1 VWLEWELHQVEVQGF
16 RVLVAERRGLQALE
30 MGIQAQGVKRHFSS
44 WGQMPKFQDIALE
57 GIVSWVLA
65 RLAKGA

>member
-1 VWLEWELHQVEVQGF
+1 MVGVEAPPSCE
-16 RVLVAERRGLQALE
+16 VLVFWVLGVERRGLQALE
-30 MGIQAQGVKRHFSS
+30 MGIQAQGVKRLFFS
-44 WGQMPKFQDIALE
+44 WGQTAKFQDIALE